1 MLLVVLLIRFL
12 PSGKG
17 KEVGYVGEG
26 GLVELVKEGKVS
38 DIYVNGSYKVYIRSN
53 SGKEIPV
60 GIRRILLRSG

>member
-1 MLLVVLLIRFL
+1 MSLLSIGGIVLNKSTRKWIYLVLAVLLVVLLIRFL

-38 DIYVNGSYKVYIRSN
+38 DIYVNG
-53 SGKEIPV
+53 
-60 GIRRILLRSG
+60 